1 MLSNKNLLFPLTVCA
16 LFCCYSLRW
25 CPKFLSSCKTGEF
38 MDVNEIIDRW
48 YPQENELKNI
58 YKTHARAVADW
69 ALEMAARHPELNID
83 TQFVNEAAML
93 HDLGIFLTDAPR
105 IHCYGTES
113 YLCHGYLGAEL
124 LRGLGL
130 ERHAR
135 VCERHTGTG
144 LTKEQIVANGWNLP
158 VKDFV
163 PETVE
168 EQLVCFAD
176 KFYSKTKFLEQ
187 RRTLDQVVE
196 SMRKISDE
204 SAAKVLEWA
213 GMFL

>member
-1 MLSNKNLLFPLTVCA
+1 
-16 LFCCYSLRW
+16 
-25 CPKFLSSCKTGEF
+25 
-38 MDVNEIIDRW
+38 MDVKAIIDRY
-48 YPQENELKNI
+48 YPVENELKNI
-58 YKTHARAVADW
+58 YNIHAEKVTSL

-83 TQFVNEAAML
+83 SDFVKEAAML

-105 IHCYGTES
+105 IYCFGSEP

-124 LRGLGL
+124 LRSLGY

-144 LTKEQIVANGWNLP
+144 LTKEQVVANGWKLP

-163 PETVE
+163 PETIE

-176 KFYSKTKFLEQ
+176 KFYSKTKFLET
-187 RRTLDQVVE
+187 RRTFEQVVE
-196 SMRKISDE
+196 SMAKISAE
-204 SAAKVLEWA
+204 SVEKVNRWA
-213 GMFL
+213 EMFL